1 MVKFGL
7 RSSELLCSVFKP
19 NCPHRHFQN
28 RMALKI
34 QVARPTGRGAV
45 SQESSHAQETYW
57 KAQNHSENSYLRAE
71 NWKPDVKE
79 FCFPTSSVIVPLPRA
94 AAQAMLRYRE
104 EIKMYAALRDEA
116 AGRAQTNEEMLV
128 SMDDPAFLDAQ
139 HERVVREWPTE
150 SATKR
155 SWWAALETLRASLD
169 AAVAPM
175 SRGAF
180 LKLSV
185 RSPKDAAFYLSST
198 YKYVHQRVEESRCA
212 FDSPEMLSENV
223 SIIKSATWNALR
235 VATGAEA
242 LQVLLRSD
250 RIYVDILQH
259 DLFHGANF
267 NLNLHVM
274 EFFDQF
280 DPDFEFRYFVVNG
293 KRTALS
299 VYNPWVYHP
308 EMVEKK
314 DIILSLIES
323 TMDRAQPKIASCTYS
338 VDFAVSLSLNKC
350 WLVEVNEFVPPLAGS
365 GLFSMR
371 CADDRDILQNGPFEF
386 RVRSDPI
393 TASEFF
399 SASVNDATHEASTV
413 HMQPAPPLMMDFIE
427 DARRRKAGLPVVRR
441 NTNPLPPTWGPTLTP
456 TPALPGQGTAPGVAG
471 PGTAPG
477 DVAPVENGVCCLQ

>member
-1 MVKFGL
+1 
-7 RSSELLCSVFKP
+7 
-19 NCPHRHFQN
+19 
-28 RMALKI
+28 
-34 QVARPTGRGAV
+34 
-45 SQESSHAQETYW
+45 
-57 KAQNHSENSYLRAE
+57 
-71 NWKPDVKE
+71 
-79 FCFPTSSVIVPLPRA
+79 
-94 AAQAMLRYRE
+94 MLRYRE

-116 AGRAQTNEEMLV
+116 AGRAAAPTNEDILA
-128 SMDDPAFLDAQ
+128 SMDDPTFLDAQ

-169 AAVAPM
+169 AALVAM
-175 SRGAF
+175 KKGAF

-198 YKYVHQRVEESRCA
+198 YKLVHQRVEESQCA

-223 SIIKSATWNALR
+223 SIIKSATWQALR

-250 RIYVDILQH
+250 RIYIDILQH

-280 DPDFEFRYFVVNG
+280 DPDFEFRYFVVDS
-293 KRTALS
+293 KRTGLS
-299 VYNPWVYHP
+299 VYNPWVFHP
-308 EMVEKK
+308 DMVEKK
-314 DIILSLIES
+314 DTIFSLIES
-323 TMDRAQPKIASCTYS
+323 TMDQAQPKIASNTYS
-338 VDFAVSLSLNKC
+338 VDFAVSLALNKC

-371 CADDRDILQNGPFEF
+371 CANDRDILQNGPFEF
-386 RVRSDPI
+386 RVRTDPV

-399 SASVNDATHEASTV
+399 SAPVNDTTLEASTV

-427 DARRRKAGLPVVRR
+427 DARRRKAGPPVVRR
-441 NTNPLPPTWGPTLTP
+441 NTNPLPPTWEPTLP
-456 TPALPGQGTAPGVAG
+456 PSPALPNPALP
-471 PGTAPG
+471 PSGTAPG
-477 DVAPVENGVCCLQ
+477 DAVADDDSVCCLQ